1 MWQGIDNEKCTYL
14 QAGKSS
20 SQVRAG
26 RKGSRNWRDMG
37 RMRPTMSAAAA
48 KVFAKGPGASLT
60 DMEKMR
66 TMASSRYW
74 PSYMDHGWDRRAR
87 RVSRGEKEVSSEEM
101 DEVGDCLLRMRER
114 VALHLRRTRWGMKLG
129 RADRPGIFF
138 APWSMSEVVWSMK
151 AR

>member
-1 MWQGIDNEKCTYL
+1 MGQGIDRNGTTYL
-14 QAGKSS
+14 QAGNSRS
-20 SQVRAG
+20 HVNAG
-26 RKGSRNWRDMG
+26 RNGRRNWREMG
-37 RMRPTMSAAAA
+37 NMRPSIRAAAA

-60 DMEKMR
+60 DMEKMS
-66 TMASSRYW
+66 TMARRRYW
-74 PSYMDHGWDRRAR
+74 PSYMDHGWVRSAR

-114 VALHLRRTRWGMKLG
+114 VALHLRRTRCGMKLG

-138 APWSMSEVVWSMK
+138 APWSMSEVEWSRK